1 MPLVCIQWPR
11 LGPPHFARLHAAH
24 EVFSEQGVGLVALE
38 TASESDTYR
47 WRVDDRPLP
56 FRRETV
62 FPGQSYH
69 RLPSA
74 RIHAAVYAALE
85 RIQPDALLIHSYSTP
100 DAQATLRWARE
111 HRRVAVCMAESRAED
126 TPRSPYR
133 EAIKRALVAQFDAA
147 LASGSAST
155 RYIVS
160 LGMPPGCVTRGY
172 SIVDNDYFAQGAEA
186 VRQARVRPA
195 HLPGL
200 ADPAPFFFASAR
212 FMTRKNL
219 PVLLRAFG
227 AYRRR
232 AEAAGHSPWRLVL
245 LGDGEL
251 RPALEALAEAEA
263 PGAVTLPGWLE
274 LDALPAYYGLAGA
287 FVHTA
292 HVDQWGLV
300 VNEAMAAGL
309 PVIVST
315 GTGAAE
321 DLVQDGRNGYT
332 FAPEDEPRLADLLLR
347 VAHQDDRDAMGRASR
362 EIIGEWP
369 ASLFATGLLEAIRR
383 GTPRAARGLSPEAA
397 LVLGALRV
405 AARSPNDFHA
415 VEF

>member
-1 MPLVCIQWPR
+1 MPLVCVQWPR

-24 EVFSEQGVGLVALE
+24 EVFSEQEIGLVALE

-47 WRVDDRPLP
+47 WRVDDGPLP

-69 RLPSA
+69 RLASA
-74 RIHAAVYAALE
+74 VIHDAVYAALE
-85 RIQPDALLIHSYSTP
+85 RLRPDALLIHSYSTP

-111 HRRVAVCMAESRAED
+111 NRRVAVCMAESRAD
-126 TPRSPYR
+126 DAPRSLHR
-133 EAIKRALVAQFDAA
+133 EAIKRVLVSQFDAA

-160 LGMPPGCVTRGY
+160 LGMPPGCVARGY
-172 SIVDNDYFAQGAEA
+172 SIVDNAYFAEHAA
-186 VRQARVRPA
+186 AARQRSERPA

-200 ADPAPFFFASAR
+200 ADPTPFFFASAR
-212 FMTRKNL
+212 FMERKNL
-219 PVLLRAFG
+219 PTLLRAFG

-232 AEAAGHSPWRLVL
+232 AQAAGLAPWRLVL

-251 RPALEALAEAEA
+251 RPELEALAEAEA
-263 PGAVTLPGWLE
+263 PGAVAMPGWLE
-274 LDALPAYYGLAGA
+274 LDALPVYYGLAGA

-292 HVDQWGLV
+292 RVDQWGLV

-332 FAPEDEPRLADLLLR
+332 FAPDDTPRLADALFR
-347 VAHQDDRDAMGRASR
+347 IAHEDDREAMAEAGRA
-362 EIIGEWP
+362 IIADWP
-369 ASLFATGLLEAIRR
+369 ARLFATGLLEAIRR
-383 GTPRAARGLSPEAA
+383 GTPRAARGLSPDAA
-397 LVLGALRV
+397 LVLRALR
-405 AARSPNDFHA
+405 AAAKSPNDFHSVA
-415 VEF
+415 F